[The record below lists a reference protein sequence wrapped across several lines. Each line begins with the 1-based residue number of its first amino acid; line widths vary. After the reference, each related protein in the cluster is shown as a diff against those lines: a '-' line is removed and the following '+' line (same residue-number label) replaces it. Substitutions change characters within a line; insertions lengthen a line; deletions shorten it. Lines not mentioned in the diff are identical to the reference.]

1 MAIRQLAAPLP
12 AAEIAALRRAVG
24 ADSTFAAARRLGIA
38 AHTLTRALAGVGL
51 RAGTQMQIRA
61 VLDLTDPN
69 RGRPMIDLVAEV
81 ATALVPVLEELRDL
95 RAAVDALRASS
106 PPRLV
111 SVPEAATM
119 LGVSV
124 STMWRRVSD
133 GTVPVQRIGRSVRV
147 DAASLRPADPAAV
160 AQMAREARHG

>member
-1 MAIRQLAAPLP
+1 
-12 AAEIAALRRAVG
+12 
-24 ADSTFAAARRLGIA
+24 
-38 AHTLTRALAGVGL
+38 
-51 RAGTQMQIRA
+51 
-61 VLDLTDPN
+61 
-69 RGRPMIDLVAEV
+69 MIDLVAEV